1 MADYKKYQSDGVSA
15 EDKALDKFAE
25 LMIEKIESLKKSD
38 SWKQPW
44 FTEGSLRWPRNL
56 SGREYNGMNALLLM
70 MLCEKQNYKLP
81 VFCTFNRAVGLNYTT
96 DKQGAKKP
104 ITDADGQPLPR
115 VGINK
120 GEKSFPVMLTT
131 FTVVDKDTK
140 EKINY
145 EDYKRLSN
153 DEKAQ
158 YNVYP
163 KLNVYQVFNV
173 DQTNL
178 KEARPD
184 LYAKLESEN
193 KLQRPFSGEGESFK
207 FPAMDAM
214 IAENKWICPINLVHQ
229 DNAYF
234 SISKNQITLPEKSQ
248 FKDGESFYGTA
259 FHEMTHSTGTAEMFN
274 RFNPES
280 GFGSA
285 EYAKEELVAEL
296 GSALVAQRYGMTK
309 NLKDDSAVYM
319 KSWLDSL
326 KESPS
331 FIKTTLMDV
340 KRATSVIT
348 QRIDEVALELEAKQS
363 QTNDKSVSMDA
374 EAKVEKPQQEVPK
387 PELEE
392 VVARSAW
399 HR

>member
-1 MADYKKYQSDGVSA
+1 
-15 EDKALDKFAE
+15 
-25 LMIEKIESLKKSD
+25 
-38 SWKQPW
+38 
-44 FTEGSLRWPRNL
+44 
-56 SGREYNGMNALLLM
+56 

-214 IAENKWICPINLVHQ
+214 IGFALSTWCTRT
-229 DNAYF
+229 
-234 SISKNQITLPEKSQ
+234 TLTSRFPRTKLRCLKS
-248 FKDGESFYGTA
+248 
-259 FHEMTHSTGTAEMFN
+259 HSSRMAN
-274 RFNPES
+274 RFT
-280 GFGSA
+280 
-285 EYAKEELVAEL
+285 
-296 GSALVAQRYGMTK
+296 AQPF
-309 NLKDDSAVYM
+309 M
-319 KSWLDSL
+319 K
-326 KESPS
+326 
-331 FIKTTLMDV
+331 
-340 KRATSVIT
+340 
-348 QRIDEVALELEAKQS
+348 
-363 QTNDKSVSMDA
+363 
-374 EAKVEKPQQEVPK
+374 
-387 PELEE
+387 
-392 VVARSAW
+392 
-399 HR
+399 

>member
-25 LMIEKIESLKKSD
+25 LMIEKIESLKNSD

-193 KLQRPFSGEGESFK
+193 ASSR
-207 FPAMDAM
+207 
-214 IAENKWICPINLVHQ
+214 
-229 DNAYF
+229 
-234 SISKNQITLPEKSQ
+234 
-248 FKDGESFYGTA
+248 
-259 FHEMTHSTGTAEMFN
+259 
-274 RFNPES
+274 
-280 GFGSA
+280 
-285 EYAKEELVAEL
+285 
-296 GSALVAQRYGMTK
+296 
-309 NLKDDSAVYM
+309 
-319 KSWLDSL
+319 
-326 KESPS
+326 
-331 FIKTTLMDV
+331 
-340 KRATSVIT
+340 
-348 QRIDEVALELEAKQS
+348 
-363 QTNDKSVSMDA
+363 
-374 EAKVEKPQQEVPK
+374 
-387 PELEE
+387 
-392 VVARSAW
+392 
-399 HR
+399 

>member
-1 MADYKKYQSDGVSA
+1 MTT
-15 EDKALDKFAE
+15 
-25 LMIEKIESLKKSD
+25 KKS
-38 SWKQPW
+38 QN
-44 FTEGSLRWPRNL
+44 FGEPRD
-56 SGREYNGMNALLLM
+56 
-70 MLCEKQNYKLP
+70 
-81 VFCTFNRAVGLNYTT
+81 F
-96 DKQGAKKP
+96 
-104 ITDADGQPLPR
+104 
-115 VGINK
+115 
-120 GEKSFPVMLTT
+120 
-131 FTVVDKDTK
+131 
-140 EKINY
+140 
-145 EDYKRLSN
+145 
-153 DEKAQ
+153 
-158 YNVYP
+158 
-163 KLNVYQVFNV
+163 
-173 DQTNL
+173 NL
-178 KEARPD
+178 KLEA
-184 LYAKLESEN
+184 EN

-248 FKDGESFYGTA
+248 FKDGESFYDTA

-309 NLKDDSAVYM
+309 NLKDDSAAYL